1 MFSAFTIMCVLSRV
15 QLFEIPWTVDC
26 QAPLSK
32 LRCNFFVYSLLSF
45 LNLYGLMLLNIFGKI
60 LTFPILFFWD
70 SSYSYVRLWLTCLFC
85 FILFLLFFKICISVW
100 IFSIDF
106 SLSSLI
112 QSYVQSS
119 VKSHQIHF

>member
-1 MFSAFTIMCVLSRV
+1 MCVLSRV

-85 FILFLLFFKICISVW
+85 FILFSSPTEMQREKQTFKNANI
-100 IFSIDF
+100 
-106 SLSSLI
+106 
-112 QSYVQSS
+112 
-119 VKSHQIHF
+119 